1 MALKTRSSFYFGQ
14 LVTTAGTFIDI
25 SEGGPEL
32 SAVLVPA
39 YYSPTQFCKEVTRA
53 LNSVGALTYTCT
65 FNRTTRIITI
75 AADGNF
81 SILKTTGSHA
91 ENPIYATLGMTGGD
105 VSGSASYT
113 FSNPSGFQYLPQF
126 YLLDY
131 LAPEDNSQAI
141 DGSINKS
148 AAGVIEVVKYGLESF
163 IEFNIDFINNDHR
176 ADQEFIE
183 QDLSAVENARA
194 FMAEVIEK
202 ANIEFMP
209 DREDPSV
216 FYTIQIER
224 TQSNNL
230 GLGYRLREKTAQNFI
245 GYYTTGVLVFRLIE

>member
-14 LVTTAGTFIDI
+14 LVTTAGIWIDFA
-25 SEGGPEL
+25 EGGPEL
-32 SAVLVPA
+32 TATLVPN
-39 YYSPTQFCKEVTRA
+39 YYSPEQFCLEVTRA
-53 LNSVGALTYTCT
+53 MNSAGALTYSCT
-65 FNRTTRIITI
+65 FNRTTRIITL

-91 ENPIYATLGMTGGD
+91 ENPIYAVLGMTGGD

-113 FSNPSGFQYLPQF
+113 FSSPSGFQYTPQF

-141 DGSINKS
+141 DGTINKS
-148 AAGVIEVVKYGLESF
+148 AGGVIEVVKYGIESF
-163 IEFNIDFINNDHR
+163 LEFTIDFINNDPR
-176 ADQEFIE
+176 QDQEYIE

-194 FMAEVIEK
+194 FMAEVIQK

-230 GLGYRLREKTAQNFI
+230 GLGYRLREKTQQGFV
-245 GYYTTGVLVFRLIE
+245 GYYTTGLLTFRLIE